1 MSAPLNEKALA
12 GRENR
17 SSSGNDST
25 ETQGHLGGAFGLA
38 LLVTL
43 AVRSVQSDVAAGIA
57 PPVAAANGYSLAI
70 VICAVLLAIGGL
82 LSLLLM
88 ENFKPEP
95 PPGVGSPKGEGESG
109 AEPDAE
115 TPVLGA
121 ARTII
126 EVYSW
131 RIGRDHF
138 RGDLSRFA
146 RSDG

>member
-1 MSAPLNEKALA
+1 VRLFHTLRATSAVFDDPNLVSTGGLLPVVALA
-12 GRENR
+12 ESAGL
-17 SSSGNDST
+17 
-25 ETQGHLGGAFGLA
+25 HGLA
-38 LLVTL
+38 D
-43 AVRSVQSDVAAGIA
+43 DVAAGIA

-95 PPGVGSPKGEGESG
+95 PPGVGSSKGEGESG

-121 ARTII
+121 ART
-126 EVYSW
+126 
-131 RIGRDHF
+131 
-138 RGDLSRFA
+138 
-146 RSDG
+146 